1 MPTLT
6 VYEMQ
11 NAAVLLCLAFGLEA
25 IAHEPSACLDFCT
38 SEVEEVCVWSFS
50 PRTYLN
56 PCHARC
62 EGNRNYIQGNCTAAR
77 EEQRHLGR
85 SYVPGRALFS
95 APAPPA
101 NQAEPQEPHL
111 VTNKRP
117 KLSKKCLEISRR
129 FESMPPRALLVTVWE
144 LLELWS

>member
-1 MPTLT
+1 
-6 VYEMQ
+6 MQ

-111 VTNKRP
+111 VLDYMLFMVITLPHTLHCDRDAQAVYTS
-117 KLSKKCLEISRR
+117 LCLMSLTPARCR
-129 FESMPPRALLVTVWE
+129 F
-144 LLELWS
+144 